1 MTDDELKAIEARAN
15 AATKAPWRVAYAN
28 VTSADVEGPLDEDLV
43 SRNYGG
49 RAQYL
54 TADAEFIAHAREDIP
69 ALVAEVRR
77 LRSELERALAAKMQ
91 EPGSEAGAFNRYALD
106 GSRRKPT

>member
-1 MTDDELKAIEARAN
+1 MTEEQLARIEAALR
-15 AATKAPWRVAYAN
+15 P
-28 VTSADVEGPLDEDLV
+28 
-43 SRNYGG
+43 
-49 RAQYL
+49 
-54 TADAEFIAHAREDIP
+54 AREDDPSFRPHRDALDWIGYTA

-77 LRSELERALAAKMQ
+77 LRQELERALAAKMQ